1 MWSWLRGLFGRRPP
15 KLDRS
20 AEMALKEEADWQ
32 RLIAEWPYPLRLVP
46 GTEATAAWFEE
57 AAIGA
62 REGFS
67 PILITPDTTDMEVDD
82 SDVAGLDIPS
92 PDSIVD
98 TYVRRLIFR
107 HWAIQ
112 RPALL
117 FGEPDPEDVARAVA
131 ASEEYQRGGAYAY
144 DEPAFTDIK
153 ELPPDPPDADP
164 RAEQFG
170 AISNLQLRRGSIP
183 DVAITRLPTP
193 DSWRVPL
200 LLGFGGWNA
209 CPEPAMLAALARRW
223 KLLYGADI
231 AAVTQDTLEFVVER
245 PPATFEEATRL
256 AKEHCIAGIELGDM
270 DTSDYIALLRTAR
283 RWYFWW
289 D

>member
-1 MWSWLRGLFGRRPP
+1 M
-15 KLDRS
+15 
-20 AEMALKEEADWQ
+20 
-32 RLIAEWPYPLRLVP
+32 AEWPYPLRLVP
-46 GTEATAAWFEE
+46 GTEATAAWYEE

-67 PILITPDTTDMEVDD
+67 PILITPETAEIGADE
-82 SDVAGLDIPS
+82 SDVAGADIPS

-98 TYVRRLIFR
+98 TYVRKLIFQD
-107 HWAIQ
+107 WANQ
-112 RPALL
+112 KPALL
-117 FGEPDPEDVARAVA
+117 FGEPDPEDVAAALA

-144 DEPAFTDIK
+144 DEPAFADIR
-153 ELPPDPPDADP
+153 ELPPDPPEAQP
-164 RAEQFG
+164 QAKPFG
-170 AISNLQLRRGSIP
+170 AITSLPLKGPFPQ
-183 DVAITRLPTP
+183 VAITRLPPP
-193 DSWRVPL
+193 DSWRAPL

-209 CPEPAMLAALARRW
+209 CPEPAMLAAFARRW
-223 KLLYGADI
+223 KLLHGADI

-256 AKEHCIAGIELGDM
+256 AKEHYIAGIELGDM
-270 DTSDYIALLRTAR
+270 DMSDYIAALRSMR